1 MGCLNSTGNDNGVS
15 SGGNANA
22 YRNGKIGIKAGT
34 GKVGQGVSELKQ
46 NYVIS
51 KHS

>member
-1 MGCLNSTGNDNGVS
+1 MGCLNSSENDGIVS
-15 SGGNANA
+15 EGNANK
-22 YRNGKIGIKAGT
+22 YRGKQGIKAGV
-34 GKVGQGVSELKQ
+34 GKSGQGVSELKQ